1 MIFIFTYVPVLS
13 TVVSINLSVASG
25 GGRLK
30 HGGGDRCGLGPGG
43 PAIGRLL
50 MTALPGLP
58 FTAYAPVVAAVTPAV
73 LPDKHTH

>member
-1 MIFIFTYVPVLS
+1 
-13 TVVSINLSVASG
+13 
-25 GGRLK
+25 LK
-30 HGGGDRCGLGPGG
+30 LGGGDRCGLGPGG

-73 LPDKHTH
+73 LPDKHTN